1 MESAQM
7 ESTRKSALS
16 RPLTVGLLALVC
28 CALWGS
34 AFPCIKLGYAY
45 FAIGSGDT
53 AAQVLF
59 AGLRFTLAGAL
70 TILIGSVL
78 HRRALVPAR
87 ASLPKIVKL
96 SLMQTVIQYL
106 FFYVGLAHTSGVKSS
121 IIESSTVFLTI
132 LAASL
137 LFKQERMTL
146 RKLLGCAVGFAGVVL
161 INVAGQGVDMR
172 VSLLGEGAI
181 LISACAY
188 ALSSVMIKIYSRDE
202 LPITLSGYQFLLGG
216 AVLIVCGL
224 IAGGRIAQVSI
235 QGLLMLAYLALLS
248 AVAYSLWGT
257 LLKYNPVARVSIYGF
272 MNPVCG
278 VLLSAL
284 LLGESQNAFGAA
296 GLAALALVCAGIWL
310 VNGQQ
315 AGKRA

>member
-1 MESAQM
+1 MENQR
-7 ESTRKSALS
+7 ENALC
-16 RPLTVGLLALVC
+16 RPWVVGLLALVC

-45 FAIGSGDT
+45 FDIPAGDT
-53 AAQVLF
+53 AAQLLF
-59 AGLRFTLAGAL
+59 AGLRFTLAGLL
-70 TILIGSVL
+70 TLLIGSVM
-78 HRRALVPAR
+78 HRRPLVPR
-87 ASLPKIVKL
+87 RGNLKRIVKL

-121 IIESSTVFLTI
+121 IVESSTVFLTI

-137 LFKQERMTL
+137 LFRQESLTA
-146 RKLLGCAVGFAGVVL
+146 RKLLGCAVGFAGVVI
-161 INVAGQGVDMR
+161 INMAGQSVDMR
-172 VSLLGEGAI
+172 MSFLGEGAI
-181 LISACAY
+181 LLSACAY
-188 ALSSVMIKIYSRDE
+188 ALSSVMIKNYARYE

-216 AVLIVCGL
+216 VVLTVCGL
-224 IAGGRIAQVSI
+224 AAGGRIAQVNA

-248 AVAYSLWGT
+248 AIAYSIWGT

-284 LLGESQNAFGAA
+284 LLGESRHAFGPA
-296 GLAALALVCAGIWL
+296 GLAALVLVCIGIWL
-310 VNGQQ
+310 VNGEHTVLQDR
-315 AGKRA
+315 KV

>member
-1 MESAQM
+1 
-7 ESTRKSALS
+7 
-16 RPLTVGLLALVC
+16 
-28 CALWGS
+28 
-34 AFPCIKLGYAY
+34 
-45 FAIGSGDT
+45 
-53 AAQVLF
+53 
-59 AGLRFTLAGAL
+59 
-70 TILIGSVL
+70 
-78 HRRALVPAR
+78 
-87 ASLPKIVKL
+87 
-96 SLMQTVIQYL
+96 MQTVIQYL

-137 LFKQERMTL
+137 LFKQERMTV

-161 INVAGQGVDMR
+161 INAAGQGVDMH
-172 VSLLGEGAI
+172 VSLMGEGAI
-181 LISACAY
+181 LLSACAY
-188 ALSSVMIKIYSRDE
+188 ALSSVMIKLYSRDE
-202 LPITLSGYQFLLGG
+202 LPITLSGYQFVLGG
-216 AVLIVCGL
+216 ATLVVCGL
-224 IAGGRIAQVSI
+224 VAGGRIAQVSV
-235 QGLLMLAYLALLS
+235 QGLLMLGYLALLS

-315 AGKRA
+315 AAKRA